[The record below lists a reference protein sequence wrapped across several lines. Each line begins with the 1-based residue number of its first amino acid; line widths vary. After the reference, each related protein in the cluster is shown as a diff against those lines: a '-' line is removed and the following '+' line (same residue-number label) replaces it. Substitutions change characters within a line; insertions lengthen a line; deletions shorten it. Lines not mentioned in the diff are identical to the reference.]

1 MFYMKTNQTNKQ
13 MAPAFSS
20 LSFKA
25 KRNMNTRIFKE
36 FDISQKVSAHLP
48 FTSDIKK
55 INPDPY
61 FKSLMEPDT
70 SCINKKL
77 KQNQQLSHV
86 EKNIHQGGQEL
97 EKKEF
102 KSKVYGA
109 IMRYTDKNTKEVY
122 YALIQGR
129 YTGKWS
135 FPKGHSNKGEEPYD
149 CVKRE
154 VFEETGIKGLPNPTS
169 DQRIGFGHYYI
180 FDVETK
186 YDLQPQDK
194 KEVMNHRWVTQKEL
208 DELQLNVDASYFK
221 KSLLIESTLN

>member
-1 MFYMKTNQTNKQ
+1 MKTNQSNKQ

-25 KRNMNTRIFKE
+25 KRNMNTRIFTE
-36 FDISQKVSAHLP
+36 FN
-48 FTSDIKK
+48 IKK
-55 INPDPY
+55 VNPDPY

-70 SCINKKL
+70 LSIIKKPKINSQLLQLETKNNNIEES
-77 KQNQQLSHV
+77 QGQQEQV
-86 EKNIHQGGQEL
+86 
-97 EKKEF
+97 KKEF

-109 IMRYTDKNTKEVY
+109 IMRYTDKNTKEIY

-149 CVKRE
+149 CVRRE

-221 KSLLIESTLN
+221 KSLFTESTLN

>member
-1 MFYMKTNQTNKQ
+1 MFYMKTNKSNKQ

-25 KRNMNTRIFKE
+25 KRN
-36 FDISQKVSAHLP
+36 
-48 FTSDIKK
+48 
-55 INPDPY
+55 PDPY
-61 FKSLMEPDT
+61 FKSLIESTTQNIIKKPSQNT
-70 SCINKKL
+70 QLRQVETKNNKE
-77 KQNQQLSHV
+77 
-86 EKNIHQGGQEL
+86 EKPHEL
-97 EKKEF
+97 KKEF
-102 KSKVYGA
+102 RSKVYGA
-109 IMRYTDKNTKEVY
+109 IMRYKDKNTKEVY

-135 FPKGHSNKGEEPYD
+135 FPKGHSNRGEEPYD

-154 VFEETGIKGLPNPTS
+154 VFEETGIQTLPNPIS

-194 KEVMNHRWVTQKEL
+194 KEVMNHRWVTQNEL

-221 KSLLIESTLN
+221 KLLLNNTINI